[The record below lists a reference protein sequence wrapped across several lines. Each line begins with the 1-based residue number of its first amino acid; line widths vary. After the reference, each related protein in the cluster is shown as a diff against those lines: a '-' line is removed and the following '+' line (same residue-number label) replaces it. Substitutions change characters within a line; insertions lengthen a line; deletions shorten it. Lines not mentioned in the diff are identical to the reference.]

1 MLKGREI
8 LSLPVITL
16 DDRKE
21 IGEVKDIIYNP
32 LDSKILGYLVD
43 AGGWLTEARGFPQSE
58 LIKIEDDCL
67 VIKNESV
74 IKKISQITEI
84 KNAINAKA
92 DIRGFKVECQ
102 DGRCIGVIQDL
113 LLDENSWQITGY
125 EISDGVIQDLLDG
138 RTTISNQGISIL
150 PDKVVTAEKG
160 NLYGKGNDYELSG
173 LR

>member
-8 LSLPVITL
+8 LSLPVVTL

-32 LDSKILGYLVD
+32 VESKILGYLID
-43 AGGWLTEARGFPQSE
+43 AGGWFTEARGFPHSE
-58 LIKIEDDCL
+58 LIRLEEDCL

-74 IKKISQITEI
+74 IKKISQISEI
-84 KNAINAKA
+84 KDAIDAKA
-92 DIRGFKVECQ
+92 DIRGFKVECE
-102 DGRCIGVIQDL
+102 DGKCMGVIQDL

-138 RTTISNQGISIL
+138 RTSISNEGISIFS
-150 PDKVVTAEKG
+150 DKVVTSEMG
-160 NLYGKGNDYELSG
+160 NLFGKGNDYELSG

>member
-8 LSLPVITL
+8 LSLPVVSL

-32 LDSKILGYLVD
+32 VESKILGYLVD
-43 AGGWLTEARGFPQSE
+43 SGGWFTEAKGFPHSE
-58 LIKIEDDCL
+58 LIKMEEDCL
-67 VIKNESV
+67 VIRNESV
-74 IKKISQITEI
+74 IKKISLIREI
-84 KNAINAKA
+84 KNAIDGKV
-92 DIRGFKVECQ
+92 DIRGFKVECE

-138 RTTISNQGISIL
+138 RSSISNQGISIL
-150 PDKVVTAEKG
+150 PDKVVTSEMG
-160 NLYGKGNDYELSG
+160 NLFGKGNDYELSG